1 VHSGVDV
8 LTGLAQTASLPFR
21 NQQNLVLGK
30 SRRWEGAIPLHVIC
44 GEARLVL
51 DRLVNDIQLVQ
62 HGEQRRLPLGES
74 VRHFPQ
80 VFLVA
85 AREEPKFFDEIF
97 AIGKAKLNLFSS
109 SHSCFHFGEGVK
121 QVV

>member
-1 VHSGVDV
+1 M
-8 LTGLAQTASLPFR
+8 
-21 NQQNLVLGK
+21 
-30 SRRWEGAIPLHVIC
+30 
-44 GEARLVL
+44 L

-85 AREEPKFFDEIF
+85 ARDGDDDYGLLSKKTKNTFEVKSTHATATSTPVCTGADVCASMEVMCE
-97 AIGKAKLNLFSS
+97 GGAKRKYGLYS
-109 SHSCFHFGEGVK
+109 
-121 QVV
+121 